1 MANRKTRRAGWM
13 ALVLTVAGASGAQ
26 APAAPEVTL
35 AGEVVDLHCFLTRG
49 ARGAEHAGCANA
61 CLGRG
66 VSAGFLADD
75 GRLFV
80 LLAERPVSVK
90 DAVAGLAGARVTV
103 KGSVVERDGLRGL
116 QVKSA
121 LRTAAP

>member
-1 MANRKTRRAGWM
+1 MRTMTMRACSA
-13 ALVLTVAGASGAQ
+13 ALILLAAAASGDQ
-26 APAAPEVTL
+26 PAPAADLTVV
-35 AGEVVDLHCFLTRG
+35 GEVVDLHCYLSRG

-61 CLGRG
+61 CLSRG
-66 VSAGFLADD
+66 VTAGFKAED

-90 DAVAGLAGARVTV
+90 DTLAGLAGARVTV
-103 KGSVVERDGLRGL
+103 KGTLVERDGMKAI

-121 LRTAAP
+121 ERTPS

>member
-1 MANRKTRRAGWM
+1 MRTMMTMRACSA
-13 ALVLTVAGASGAQ
+13 ALILLAAAASGDQ
-26 APAAPEVTL
+26 PAPAADVTMT
-35 AGEVVDLHCFLTRG
+35 GEVVDLHCYLSRG

-61 CLGRG
+61 CLSRG
-66 VSAGFLADD
+66 VTAGFKAED

-90 DAVAGLAGARVTV
+90 DTLAGLAGARVTV
-103 KGSVVERDGLRGL
+103 KGTLVERDGMQAI

-121 LRTAAP
+121 ERTPS

>member
-1 MANRKTRRAGWM
+1 MRTMTMRACSA
-13 ALVLTVAGASGAQ
+13 ALILLAAAASGDQ
-26 APAAPEVTL
+26 PAPAADVTMT
-35 AGEVVDLHCFLTRG
+35 GEVVDLHCYLSRG

-61 CLGRG
+61 CLSRG
-66 VSAGFLADD
+66 VTAGFKAED

-90 DAVAGLAGARVTV
+90 DTLAGLAGARVTV
-103 KGSVVERDGLRGL
+103 KGTLVERDGMQAI

-121 LRTAAP
+121 ERTPS

>member
-1 MANRKTRRAGWM
+1 MKTRRANWM
-13 ALVLTVAGASGAQ
+13 ALILIVAGASGAQ
-26 APAAPEVTL
+26 APPAPEVTL
-35 AGEVVDLHCFLTRG
+35 AGEVVDLHCFLSRG

-61 CLGRG
+61 CLSRG
-66 VSAGFLADD
+66 VSAGFRADD

-90 DAVAGLAGARVTV
+90 DTVAGLAGARVTL

-116 QVKSA
+116 QVKSVE
-121 LRTAAP
+121 RAPTP